1 MRFYFSLALI
11 AVAFSVASAVTPQE
25 LADYVAAVTKNSR
38 PAAKDALTDFAELV
52 TESNF
57 ASLGFASL
65 EEVKDA
71 ELGQPLPVAMVRLDE
86 LQKYKDGDDPY
97 ALVHPS
103 HRVVYPVLVK
113 GQVRSGIEL
122 HEKDGKWLATT
133 FGLANSVK
141 LYAQARQKHADQP
154 GNTPYFLVKALALNE
169 FYLAHLKGKELRLI
183 RVRDQA
189 ASEHKLEG
197 HSAAQLF
204 VELAKKAKEHDGS
217 NR

>member
-1 MRFYFSLALI
+1 MRFCIPLAFI
-11 AVAFSVASAVTPQE
+11 AFGYTAASAITPQE

-38 PAAKDALTDFAELV
+38 PAAKDALTDFTELV

-57 ASLGFASL
+57 ASLGFASF

-97 ALVHPS
+97 ALVHSS

-122 HEKDGKWLATT
+122 HEKDGKWSATT

-154 GNTPYFLVKALALNE
+154 GTTPYFLVKALALNE
-169 FYLAHLKGKELRLI
+169 FYLAHLKGTELRLI

-197 HSAAQLF
+197 QSAAQLF